1 MPAIVSNPLA
11 ASIHNSGLTVAP
23 QTPLLRVTR
32 NNNSQLIPL
41 AKGKPGSLATAAQMA
56 QLVREDAI
64 RDLGLQSWAAQ
75 LLVNAGLDSHSPKPD
90 IAAAILSYVQRLRYI
105 HDPAGA
111 FESIQNART
120 TIARGFGDC
129 DDLSIVLATLLA
141 QVGLRPR
148 FVLARYKQATKGYD
162 HVYVDI
168 ELPPEQGGRLALDP
182 SSRRAA
188 GWESLR
194 AVERVVYPIF
204 SGPVNTL
211 RGTTTS
217 LATTGAA
224 VGLNFVPVVGPILS
238 ALVGPVASLFDR
250 TQQRTEEG
258 TRDKYRDQVYAGLD
272 DIRRAVESCQLTP
285 EQGTAEARRLID
297 QMYSACDMF
306 SKSSVAK
313 SCRNFETQDYPGGAQ
328 EGAFKTR
335 TQGIASAGGNCGS
348 KASAGQ
354 RGTGGV
360 SSNAITSG
368 TGASNLLPLALIAL
382 GAYFVLR

>member
-11 ASIHNSGLTVAP
+11 TSVRRSGLAVAP

-32 NNNSQLIPL
+32 NNKSQLMPL
-41 AKGKPGSLATAAQMA
+41 AKGKPGSLATAALMA
-56 QLVREDAI
+56 QLVREDTV

-75 LLVNAGLDSHSPKPD
+75 LLVNAGLDSHSPKAD
-90 IAAAILSYVQRLRYI
+90 IAAAILSYVQRLQYI

-120 TIARGFGDC
+120 TIKRGFGDC

-194 AVERVVYPIF
+194 AVERVAYPIF
-204 SGPVNTL
+204 SGPVSTL

-224 VGLNFVPVVGPILS
+224 VGLSFIPGVGPFLS
-238 ALVGPVASLFDR
+238 ALAGPVASLFDR
-250 TQQRTEEG
+250 TQQRTEEA
-258 TRDKYRDQVYAGLD
+258 TRDTYRDQVYAGLD

-335 TQGIASAGGNCGS
+335 AQSIASAGGNCGS
-348 KASAGQ
+348 KASGQ
-354 RGTGGV
+354 RGTGA
-360 SSNAITSG
+360 SSNATASG
-368 TGASNLLPLALIAL
+368 SASNLLPLALIAL